1 VQTKRLLDSDPL
13 TGIVEYY
20 YADPVTGGYIIE
32 TQQDIEHIIELNK
45 AVVND
50 NDTGWKGE
58 WHHVAHIPLS
68 ILMKLAQDG
77 IVTTGG
83 EVLDEKRYRSWL
95 NDPENQHFR
104 VKRGRV

>member
-1 VQTKRLLDSDPL
+1 MPQPRLLDHDSL
-13 TGIVEYY
+13 TGITEFYHF
-20 YADPVTGGYIIE
+20 DPHTGGYVIE
-32 TQQDIEHIIELNK
+32 TQQDIEHVIELNK

-68 ILMKLAQDG
+68 ILMKLAEAQ
-77 IVTTGG
+77 IMTTGG
-83 EVLDEKRYRSWL
+83 EILDEKRYRAWL
-95 NDPENQHFR
+95 NAPENSHFR